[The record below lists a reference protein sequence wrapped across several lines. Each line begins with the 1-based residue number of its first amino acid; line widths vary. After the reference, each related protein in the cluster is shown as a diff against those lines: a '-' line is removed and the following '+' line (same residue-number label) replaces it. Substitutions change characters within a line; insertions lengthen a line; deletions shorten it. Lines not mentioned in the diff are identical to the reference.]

1 MLIVAATA
9 PCYRWRPLP
18 ANRRPRA
25 HFVSR
30 YAFGLLILFTT
41 TLAPAETLTLAQAL
55 ASADNHP
62 DIELVAADRELALAD
77 AALVQSRRNLSVGL
91 DGGLRVAKPSL
102 DPTSSDS
109 RDLISDNN
117 LRVAARKNL
126 VDFGRTRYA
135 EDAAK
140 RVVDARNAD
149 LLSAQERHR
158 LLIMQRFFDVLTADL
173 QYTTDNEFMTVRYLA
188 FDNARDRMKV
198 GQLSQ
203 VDVTELEAR
212 FQDALLARNLT
223 QMKQR
228 TARALLADALNRPG
242 QLPGELEDPALPENN
257 AKLPDYDALLQ
268 TALEKN
274 PRLIA
279 QRNLLAAAQLRLDAT
294 RAERAP
300 SVDAEAEAGYYSR
313 RLGSRDN
320 LRAGVVFSWPFYQG
334 ERNDALLS
342 REQAQFHR
350 LQAEAARVKMNLT
363 QEILETYLLIEQLQK
378 AGRTS
383 AKKQAE
389 FRDLAV
395 ERARAQYEVEL
406 RTNLGETAAFTM
418 QAKLRERSNE
428 YQLAL
433 ARARLEAL
441 VGTRLTLL
449 PPPKNQ

>member
-1 MLIVAATA
+1 MEPATDQRVRRPELFMTRWGIGLLALCAAT
-9 PCYRWRPLP
+9 
-18 ANRRPRA
+18 
-25 HFVSR
+25 
-30 YAFGLLILFTT
+30 
-41 TLAPAETLTLAQAL
+41 LADAETLTLAQAL

-62 DIELVAADRELALAD
+62 DIELVAADRELAVAD
-77 AALVQSRRNLSVGL
+77 AAIVQSRRDLSVGL

-102 DPTSSDS
+102 DPTGDS

-126 VDFGRTRYA
+126 IDFGRTRYA

-158 LLIMQRFFDVLTADL
+158 LLTMQRFFDVLTADL

-198 GQLSQ
+198 GQFSQ

-223 QMKQR
+223 QIKQR
-228 TARALLADALNRPG
+228 TARALLADAMNRPG
-242 QLPGELEDPALPENN
+242 QLPSDLEDPALPENN
-257 AKLPDYDALLQ
+257 AKLPDYDALLK

-274 PRLIA
+274 PRLLA

-342 REQAQFHR
+342 REQAQFHK
-350 LQAEAARVKMNLT
+350 LQAEAARIKMDLT

-378 AGRTS
+378 AGRSS

-395 ERARAQYEVEL
+395 DRARAQYEVEL
-406 RTNLGETAAFTM
+406 RTNLGETEAFTM
-418 QAKLRERSNE
+418 QAKQRERSNE

-441 VGTRLTLL
+441 VGTRLGLL